1 MSGAVDGDANKLS
14 EASLNFLLVG
24 ILGIPIAGI
33 GVIIGLMS
41 VMKNELGFST
51 ELIITFVRLS
61 FLMLLAAE
69 SVFIWLLISR
79 TRAAKKSG
87 ENARPEESVA
97 QGLGQAPARELSEP
111 AHSVTEN
118 TTRNLE
124 PVYHE
129 SKTR

>member
-1 MSGAVDGDANKLS
+1 MSGAGDPDANKLS

-41 VMKNELGFST
+41 VMKNELGFNN
-51 ELIITFVRLS
+51 ELISLFVAVS
-61 FLMLLAAE
+61 FLLLLAAE
-69 SVFIWLLISR
+69 SVFIWLLVSR
-79 TRAAKKSG
+79 TRAIKESG
-87 ENARPEESVA
+87 ENVRPYEAEVK
-97 QGLGQAPARELSEP
+97 GLGQTQARKLSEP
-111 AHSVTEN
+111 MRSVTEN

-124 PVYHE
+124 PVYRE